1 MRAIVVGATGA
12 VGRDLVEALCA
23 DPRYTEVRTFTR
35 RELGVDDP
43 KLRPY
48 VVDFERTE
56 GWHDL
61 VQGDVIFSALGTS
74 KKQAGSKEAQYHID
88 HDYQL
93 MFATFAKQNGVRH
106 MVLVSS
112 AGADTGSSFFYMKL
126 KGVIERDVEA
136 LGFAGLTIV
145 QPPSLIRKRS
155 GRSRRFLSRPSR
167 RSMPSASSRAW
178 LPSRRRSSRSAWPKW
193 GASPSRVCGA
203 SASRPSAASPSRNKM
218 K

>member
-12 VGRDLVEALCA
+12 VGRDLVEARCA
-23 DPRYTEVRTFTR
+23 DPRYTEVRTCTR

-145 QPPSLIRKRS
+145 QPPSLIRKHAMRPLQALNAIGLFKS
-155 GRSRRFLSRPSR
+155 MAPISTEIVAQCMAEAGGEPFEGVRRISKQAIRRFAES
-167 RSMPSASSRAW
+167 
-178 LPSRRRSSRSAWPKW
+178 K
-193 GASPSRVCGA
+193 
-203 SASRPSAASPSRNKM
+203 
-218 K
+218 

>member
-1 MRAIVVGATGA
+1 M
-12 VGRDLVEALCA
+12 
-23 DPRYTEVRTFTR
+23 
-35 RELGVDDP
+35 
-43 KLRPY
+43 
-48 VVDFERTE
+48 
-56 GWHDL
+56 
-61 VQGDVIFSALGTS
+61 QGDVIFSALGTS

-145 QPPSLIRKRS
+145 QPPSLIRKHAK
-155 GRSRRFLSRPSR
+155 RPLETISVKALQAL
-167 RSMPSASSRAW
+167 MPSASSRAW
-178 LPSRRRSSRSAWPKW
+178 LPSRRRSSRSAWPRLVP
-193 GASPSRVCGA
+193 SPSRVCGA
-203 SASRPSAASPSRNKM
+203 SVSRPSAASLNRNK
-218 K
+218 

>member
-112 AGADTGSSFFYMKL
+112 AGADTGSSFFYKKL

-136 LGFAGLTIV
+136 LGFAGLPIV
-145 QPPSLIRKRS
+145 QPPSLIRKHAKRPLQALNAIGLFKS
-155 GRSRRFLSRPSR
+155 MAPISTEIVAQCMAEAGGEPFEGVRRISKQAIRRFAES
-167 RSMPSASSRAW
+167 
-178 LPSRRRSSRSAWPKW
+178 K
-193 GASPSRVCGA
+193 
-203 SASRPSAASPSRNKM
+203 
-218 K
+218 